1 MEGRCIERTEKDQVG
16 MGLKLLLDTNAIIAL
31 LNENIELVKATD
43 AAEEI
48 FISVVNELE
57 FKSFSNLSQHDKE
70 LFDSFA
76 SMINVFD
83 LRASDIILKNKII
96 EIRNTYR
103 LKLPDAII
111 AATAIV
117 NNIVLVTADGDF
129 EKVKGLQLKIIE

>member
-1 MEGRCIERTEKDQVG
+1 
-16 MGLKLLLDTNAIIAL
+16 MGLRLLLDTNAIIAL
-31 LNENIELVKATD
+31 LNENIELLKATG
-43 AAEEI
+43 AAEDI

-57 FKSFSNLSQHDKE
+57 FKSFSNLSLHDKK
-70 LFDSFA
+70 LFDIFV

-96 EIRNTYR
+96 EIRNAYR

-117 NNIVLVTADGDF
+117 NNLVLVTADNDF
-129 EKVKGLQLKIIE
+129 KKVKGLQLLIIK